1 MDENVE
7 TIISNKVIGII
18 HSFQSEIIVLIN
30 RNTVETAYILF
41 KLSSS
46 SACVC
51 PCWPVVLSSLV
62 FGFT

>member
-41 KLSSS
+41 YRPALPV
-46 SACVC
+46 SAPADQLFCH
-51 PCWPVVLSSLV
+51 L
-62 FGFT
+62 